1 MARSRPRTQ
10 PRHRSGSQLLAPSP
24 PSRSETSPS
33 QQQSTTTTSHTG
45 HRRRLRN
52 SFNKS
57 FCLATLAAA
66 VTIPVANAITLPYTP
81 TTILLSGSQSLVSSN
96 SANHGL
102 AYIFTP
108 NEANDGVDLIAVN
121 TSSTLDAGSFKPI
134 TLTSGLPFVTKAKT
148 GGFAPTL
155 LENGTLAVLAG
166 DCAAGGASGYGE
178 KDGATPA
185 VWSYVPSFDDDGD
198 AKGVWT
204 KHDTQQ
210 NLRGSGGTAS
220 GIPYILGSSLSF
232 SSQIYPTMSDPV
244 IYIYGGMCP
253 FSNSTEST
261 WQASARYSNRMLKI
275 SGLSSD
281 SSVATSSTKQ
291 PPVGNDENNVV
302 EPEGAGDGGNDF
314 TISNPQLGGPP
325 IPEAGFTFTAL
336 TPSITNRSGIVTQQ
350 TSHVLLGGHTQHA
363 FVNMS
368 TAAIWSLP
376 EETWSF
382 VSINPPAQEPVE
394 SSAGGGQ
401 ADLVVLNVH
410 QKRPKLKQKRGGLTT
425 VDSRSGHTTVLSED
439 GSSLVI
445 LGGWVGD
452 VSQPAEPQLVV
463 IKIGATYDD
472 WRWEIPDKD
481 HAQIFGDGEGLY
493 GHGAVV
499 LPGNVMMV
507 YGGREIKSPKAASSK
522 TKVKRFLNSILGI
535 ADNSSL
541 EKRQST
547 TATNTPR
554 FFNMTSQSWSTT
566 YTNPRPDANGNST
579 VDIPPTTS
587 DPSDSTKVKHD
598 LGLTLGLALGLG
610 VPLVAIIF
618 TVLFCLWRRRQRRRA
633 QRDQTIRSLS
643 MGMAPSVYGT
653 GFGGSLRH
661 SISDWGENPSSYTN
675 YDNEMAEQRSGAFGF
690 QFPWNTNN
698 DSQGQGTRSLSGG
711 YQVVGQPGH
720 YQPSSPPAA
729 NSTGAGV
736 GRLRN
741 ARGLYIPTNGM
752 DSVPLP
758 GRGNVNPNGIHPIYE
773 EADEDN
779 EYNEKD
785 GGDLG
790 ASKRL
795 ISPEY
800 DDDPFI
806 TPAGSI
812 LRASAVASTSYPP
825 TSSGSGSGS
834 GGSMHEGNSSPG
846 LPPPEVI
853 SFSPKQGNIQDPEVQ
868 GWKTDVDVADAVLA
882 AKISRHG
889 SVTTTHRAA
898 TAASLEAATHQPLSP
913 TSATR
918 VVSSPPR
925 RLSNKS
931 NKSKRAVSNP
941 LSKSMLD
948 ISDDSRASSDH
959 RTGSNLSDRSA
970 FSFIAGGEHQQ
981 APPLSPAHHQLRVAA
996 AAGEIPK
1003 PGSSGSGKS
1012 GNSGHSGNSGS
1023 NHSLA
1028 PSAVS
1033 SGSHSGSTAFA
1044 SAKSN
1049 LPTPT
1054 PNFNSLQAEGADLLF
1069 PTPGSGSNDRPSVE
1083 EGGDHQESEEDWE
1096 PIPSSPS
1103 KTRRNSR
1110 LDSRPR
1116 SWLGSLKRMLSVSG
1130 GSGGSGSSGG
1140 DSSPTKES
1148 LLHGHEAS
1156 GFDQPHMSLIGLNPG
1171 ALGLGLV
1178 RRKQGREA
1186 WDSNGEGSSTRQA
1199 AGGENNEAF
1208 GEGGQGDEWDV
1219 EKAVEQR
1226 LVQVM
1231 FTVPKERLRVVNAEI
1246 EREES
1251 IILCD
1256 VNDEGSR
1263 TSRSGTPM
1271 SVGKG
1276 KGKERAE
1283 GQTPDTIEINAGESV
1298 RKISGGSQQQPE
1310 AEPRSE
1316 SDLAT
1321 TPMFTPA
1328 SEVPGQEHPQVYL
1341 HPTGS
1346 PTRKRTPSPL
1356 PLLDLTLPSPLTLS
1370 LSRSPSPSLSLHLPE
1385 SSQTPRQPS
1394 GSSSLQPPSPA
1405 KSHTT
1410 AIRNRSSTHG
1420 LNLSTPTSSPSKRTP
1435 SSEGSGLR
1443 PGKENQITPSP
1454 SPSPEKRGH
1463 GHSKSYAPSVRSTYS
1478 VHSLRSI
1485 ASGVSDAGTVTVHEA
1500 EAVKMERVSLASV
1513 SEVRSSVEA
1522 LGEIQNQPQ
1531 ASTASLDSELRHSK
1545 SQSQTQSPTQP
1556 IQPPPPRPTPSP
1568 GPGAVSGPRRTRT
1581 RVLDLVEKFENVG
1594 SRDTSPAPST
1604 AAASA
1609 VSGNSGGSGSGARP
1623 GLTRRPTGS

>member
-1 MARSRPRTQ
+1 MARPRPRPQ
-10 PRHRSGSQLLAPSP
+10 SRHRSGSRLAPSP
-24 PSRSETSPS
+24 PSRSERSPS
-33 QQQSTTTTSHTG
+33 RQPTTTSHTG
-45 HRRRLRN
+45 PRRHRTSLTTT
-52 SFNKS
+52 

-66 VTIPVANAITLPYTP
+66 AATPVAAITLPYTP
-81 TTILLSGSQSLVSSN
+81 TTILLSGSQSLLSSN

-108 NEANDGVDLIAVN
+108 NADNNGVDLLAIN
-121 TSSTLDAGSFKPI
+121 TSSTLDADSFKPI
-134 TLTSGLPFVTKAKT
+134 TLTSGLPFVTKSKT
-148 GGFAPTL
+148 SGFAPTL

-166 DCAAGGASGYGE
+166 DCAAGGASGYGDE
-178 KDGATPA
+178 DATPA
-185 VWSYVPSFDDDGD
+185 VWSYAPSFEQDGD

-204 KHDTQQ
+204 KHSTK
-210 NLRGSGGTAS
+210 GSIGTGP
-220 GIPYILGSSLSF
+220 GIPYLLGSSLSF
-232 SSQIYPTMSDPV
+232 SSQIYPIISDPV

-253 FSNSTEST
+253 FSNSTAST
-261 WQASARYSNRMLKI
+261 WQASAHYSNRMLKI
-275 SGLSSD
+275 SSLSSD
-281 SSVATSSTKQ
+281 SSAATPSTQ
-291 PPVGNDENNVV
+291 TGGDEDDVV
-302 EPEGAGDGGNDF
+302 NTDGADF

-382 VSINPPAQEPVE
+382 VSINPPAEEP
-394 SSAGGGQ
+394 AGSPPGSGQ

-410 QKRPKLKQKRGGLTT
+410 QKRPKLKQKRGVTT

-439 GSSLVI
+439 GGSLVI

-452 VSQPAEPQLVV
+452 VSQAAEPQLVV
-463 IKIGATYDD
+463 IKIGASYDD
-472 WRWEIPDKD
+472 WRWEIPEEN
-481 HAQIFGDGEGLY
+481 HAQIFGEGEGLY

-507 YGGREIKSPKAASSK
+507 YGGWEIKPPKAASSE
-522 TKVKRFLNSILGI
+522 TKVKRWLNSFLGI
-535 ADNSSL
+535 ADSSNL

-547 TATNTPR
+547 TATSTPR
-554 FFNMTSQSWSTT
+554 FFNVTSQSWSTT
-566 YTNPRPDANGNST
+566 YTNPRPDSNGNPT
-579 VDIPPTTS
+579 VDIPPTTN
-587 DPSDSTKVKHD
+587 DPSDSTKVSQN

-618 TVLFCLWRRRQRRRA
+618 AVLFFLWRRRQRRRA
-633 QRDQTIRSLS
+633 QRDQTLRSLS

-653 GFGGSLRH
+653 GFGGSIRH

-675 YDNEMAEQRSGAFGF
+675 YDNEMAEQRSSGFGF
-690 QFPWNTNN
+690 QFPWNTSN
-698 DSQGQGTRSLSGG
+698 DSHGQGTRSLSGG

-720 YQPSSPPAA
+720 YQPSGPPAA
-729 NSTGAGV
+729 NSTGSGV

-752 DSVPLP
+752 DFSPPP
-758 GRGNVNPNGIHPIYE
+758 GRGIANPNGIHPIYE
-773 EADEDN
+773 EADEDD

-790 ASKRL
+790 ASGRL

-812 LRASAVASTSYPP
+812 LRAGAVASTSYPP
-825 TSSGSGSGS
+825 TSSGSGSG
-834 GGSMHEGNSSPG
+834 GSMNDEKSSPG
-846 LPPPEVI
+846 LPPPEVL
-853 SFSPKQGNIQDPEVQ
+853 SFSPKQGQAQDPEVR

-898 TAASLEAATHQPLSP
+898 TAASLEAATHQPISP
-913 TSATR
+913 TSAATR
-918 VVSSPPR
+918 VVTSPPR
-925 RLSNKS
+925 RASNKS
-931 NKSKRAVSNP
+931 NKSRRASNP
-941 LSKSMLD
+941 LSKSMVD
-948 ISDDSRASSDH
+948 ISDDSRANSDH

-970 FSFIAGGEHQQ
+970 FSFISGGEHQQ
-981 APPLSPAHHQLRVAA
+981 AAHHQLQVAA

-1012 GNSGHSGNSGS
+1012 GNSGS

-1028 PSAVS
+1028 ASSAS

-1044 SAKSN
+1044 SARSN

-1054 PNFNSLQAEGADLLF
+1054 PNFNSLQTEGPDLLF
-1069 PTPGSGSNDRPSVE
+1069 PLSGSGNNERPGAE
-1083 EGGDHQESEEDWE
+1083 EGGENQESEEDWE

-1130 GSGGSGSSGG
+1130 GPGGSGSSGG

-1148 LLHGHEAS
+1148 LLHGNEAS
-1156 GFDQPHMSLIGLNPG
+1156 GFDHHHLSLIGLNPG

-1186 WDSNGEGSSTRQA
+1186 WDNNGEGSSSRQA
-1199 AGGENNEAF
+1199 AGGENNEAA

-1219 EKAVEQR
+1219 EKAVEER

-1263 TSRSGTPM
+1263 TSRSGTPS

-1276 KGKERAE
+1276 KGKERAG
-1283 GQTPDTIEINAGESV
+1283 GQTPDAIEIIAGDST
-1298 RKISGGSQQQPE
+1298 RKISGGSQHQSE
-1310 AEPRSE
+1310 HEHKSE
-1316 SDLAT
+1316 SDSET
-1321 TPMFTPA
+1321 NPMLTPA
-1328 SEVPGQEHPQVYL
+1328 SEV
-1341 HPTGS
+1341 T
-1346 PTRKRTPSPL
+1346 
-1356 PLLDLTLPSPLTLS
+1356 
-1370 LSRSPSPSLSLHLPE
+1370 
-1385 SSQTPRQPS
+1385 
-1394 GSSSLQPPSPA
+1394 GSSSLQRPSPA
-1405 KSHTT
+1405 QSRTT
-1410 AIRNRSSTHG
+1410 IRNQPSTLR
-1420 LNLSTPTSSPSKRTP
+1420 LNPSTPSASPSKTP
-1435 SSEGSGLR
+1435 SSEGSGLT
-1443 PGKENQITPSP
+1443 PSGETHNQITPSP
-1454 SPSPEKRGH
+1454 SPSPEKTHGRGH
-1463 GHSKSYAPSVRSTYS
+1463 TYTKSYAPSVRSTYS

-1485 ASGVSDAGTVTVHEA
+1485 ASGVSDAGSATLHVA
-1500 EAVKMERVSLASV
+1500 EAIKMEKVSLSSV
-1513 SEVRSSVEA
+1513 SEVRSSVEQLA
-1522 LGEIQNQPQ
+1522 ELQQQ
-1531 ASTASLDSELRHSK
+1531 AQESSSLDSELLY
-1545 SQSQTQSPTQP
+1545 SQSQSQP
-1556 IQPPPPRPTPSP
+1556 MQPPPPRPTPSP
-1568 GPGAVSGPRRTRT
+1568 GPGAMPRRTRT
-1581 RVLDLVEKFENVG
+1581 RVLDLVEKFESVG
-1594 SRDTSPAPST
+1594 SAGSRESSPAPS
-1604 AAASA
+1604 ASV
-1609 VSGNSGGSGSGARP
+1609 VSGNSGIVSGSGSVSGRP
-1623 GLTRRPTGS
+1623 GLARRQTGI

>member
-1 MARSRPRTQ
+1 MV
-10 PRHRSGSQLLAPSP
+10 
-24 PSRSETSPS
+24 
-33 QQQSTTTTSHTG
+33 
-45 HRRRLRN
+45 N
-52 SFNKS
+52 
-57 FCLATLAAA
+57 AT
-66 VTIPVANAITLPYTP
+66 TLPYTP
-81 TTILLSGSQSLVSSN
+81 TTIFLSGSQSLVSSN
-96 SANHGL
+96 LASHGL

-108 NEANDGVDLIAVN
+108 NADNNGVDLLAVN
-121 TSSTLDAGSFKPI
+121 ISSTLDADSFKPI
-134 TLTSGLPFVTKAKT
+134 TLTSGLPFVTKSKT

-166 DCAAGGASGYGE
+166 DCAAGGASGYG
-178 KDGATPA
+178 DHQDVTPA
-185 VWSYVPSFDDDGD
+185 VWSYVPSFEDDGD

-204 KHDTQQ
+204 KHKTQQ
-210 NLRGSGGTAS
+210 NLKGSVGTGP
-220 GIPYILGSSLSF
+220 GIPHLLGSSLSF

-253 FSNSTEST
+253 FSNSTVST
-261 WQASARYSNRMLKI
+261 WQASARYSNHMLKI
-275 SGLSSD
+275 SGLSSGY
-281 SSVATSSTKQ
+281 SVATSSTKQ
-291 PPVGNDENNVV
+291 PPETGDDQNDVV
-302 EPEGAGDGGNDF
+302 EPESNSDSGNDF

-336 TPSITNRSGIVTQQ
+336 APSITNRSGIVTQQ

-382 VSINPPAQEPVE
+382 VSINPPAEQAAG
-394 SSAGGGQ
+394 SSSGSGQ
-401 ADLVVLNVH
+401 ADLVILNVH
-410 QKRPKLKQKRGGLTT
+410 QKRPKLKQKRGVTT
-425 VDSRSGHTTVLSED
+425 VDSRSGHTTVLSGD

-463 IKIGATYDD
+463 IRIGATYDD
-472 WRWEIPDKD
+472 WRWEIPEQD
-481 HAQIFGDGEGLY
+481 HAQIFGEGEGLY

-507 YGGREIKSPKAASSK
+507 YGGWEIKPPKAASSK
-522 TKVKRFLNSILGI
+522 MKVKRWLNSMLGI
-535 ADNSSL
+535 ADDSSL
-541 EKRQST
+541 KKRQST
-547 TATNTPR
+547 TATSTPR

-566 YTNPRPDANGNST
+566 YTNPRPDSNGNPT

-587 DPSDSTKVKHD
+587 DPSDAAKVKHD

-610 VPLVAIIF
+610 VPLVVIIF

-633 QRDQTIRSLS
+633 QRDQTIRSFS

-653 GFGGSLRH
+653 GFGGSLRR

-675 YDNEMAEQRSGAFGF
+675 HDNEMAEQRSGAFGF

-698 DSQGQGTRSLSGG
+698 DSQVQGTRSLSGG

-752 DSVPLP
+752 DFAPPP

-795 ISPEY
+795 MSPEY

-812 LRASAVASTSYPP
+812 LRASAMASTSYPP

-834 GGSMHEGNSSPG
+834 GGSMHEENSSPG

-931 NKSKRAVSNP
+931 NKSRRVVSNP

-970 FSFIAGGEHQQ
+970 FSFVAGGEHQQ

-996 AAGEIPK
+996 AAGEILK

-1028 PSAVS
+1028 PSAAS
-1033 SGSHSGSTAFA
+1033 NGSHSGSTAFA

-1054 PNFNSLQAEGADLLF
+1054 PNFHSLQAEGADLLF

-1083 EGGDHQESEEDWE
+1083 ESGDHQESEEDWE

-1156 GFDQPHMSLIGLNPG
+1156 GFDQPHLSLIGLNPG

-1186 WDSNGEGSSTRQA
+1186 WDSNGEGPSSRQA
-1199 AGGENNEAF
+1199 AGGENNEAA
-1208 GEGGQGDEWDV
+1208 GEGSQGDEWDV

-1263 TSRSGTPM
+1263 SSRSGTPS

-1283 GQTPDTIEINAGESV
+1283 WQTPDTIEINAGESV

-1310 AEPRSE
+1310 AEPKSE
-1316 SDLAT
+1316 SDSET
-1321 TPMFTPA
+1321 NPMLTPA
-1328 SEVPGQEHPQVYL
+1328 SDVSGQDNPQAYL

-1356 PLLDLTLPSPLTLS
+1356 PLLDLNLPSPLTLS
-1370 LSRSPSPSLSLHLPE
+1370 LSRSTSPSLSLRLPE
-1385 SSQTPRQPS
+1385 SSQTPQQPS

-1405 KSHTT
+1405 KSRTT
-1410 AIRNRSSTHG
+1410 TIRNQPSTHG
-1420 LNLSTPTSSPSKRTP
+1420 LNLSTPTASPSKTP
-1435 SSEGSGLR
+1435 SSSEAAGLT

-1454 SPSPEKRGH
+1454 SPSPEKRHGRGH
-1463 GHSKSYAPSVRSTYS
+1463 KSYAPSVRSTYS

-1485 ASGVSDAGTVTVHEA
+1485 ASGVSDAGTVTLHEA

-1513 SEVRSSVEA
+1513 SEVRSSAEA
-1522 LGEIQNQPQ
+1522 LGELLQQPRE
-1531 ASTASLDSELRHSK
+1531 SSASLDSELVLHS
-1545 SQSQTQSPTQP
+1545 QP
-1556 IQPPPPRPTPSP
+1556 KPQPQPMQPPPPRPTPSP
-1568 GPGAVSGPRRTRT
+1568 GPGALSGPRRTRT
-1581 RVLDLVEKFENVG
+1581 RVLDLVEKFESVG
-1594 SRDTSPAPST
+1594 TRESSTVPSST
-1604 AAASA
+1604 AVST
-1609 VSGNSGGSGSGARP
+1609 VSGNSAGSGSVSGGRP
-1623 GLTRRPTGS
+1623 GGLARRPTGS

>member
-1 MARSRPRTQ
+1 MARPRPRPQ
-10 PRHRSGSQLLAPSP
+10 SRHRSGSRLAPSP
-24 PSRSETSPS
+24 PSRSETL
-33 QQQSTTTTSHTG
+33 TTSHTG
-45 HRRRLRN
+45 HRRHRTSLTTT
-52 SFNKS
+52 

-66 VTIPVANAITLPYTP
+66 AAAAATPVAAITLPYTP
-81 TTILLSGSQSLVSSN
+81 TTILLSGSQSLLSTN

-108 NEANDGVDLIAVN
+108 NADNNGVDLLAIN
-121 TSSTLDAGSFKPI
+121 TSSTLDADSFKPI
-134 TLTSGLPFVTKAKT
+134 TLTSGLPFVTKSKT
-148 GGFAPTL
+148 SGFAPTL

-166 DCAAGGASGYGE
+166 DCAAGGASGYGDE
-178 KDGATPA
+178 DSTPS
-185 VWSYVPSFDDDGD
+185 VWSYAPSFEKDGD

-204 KHDTQQ
+204 KHSTQQ
-210 NLRGSGGTAS
+210 NLKGSIGTGL
-220 GIPYILGSSLSF
+220 GIPYLLGSSLSF
-232 SSQIYPTMSDPV
+232 SSQIYPTISDPV

-253 FSNSTEST
+253 FPNSTAST
-261 WQASARYSNRMLKI
+261 WQASAHYSNRMLKI
-275 SGLSSD
+275 SSLSSD
-281 SSVATSSTKQ
+281 SSVATPSTQ
-291 PPVGNDENNVV
+291 TGGDEDDVV
-302 EPEGAGDGGNDF
+302 EPGNTNTDGADF

-382 VSINPPAQEPVE
+382 VSINPPAEEPAG
-394 SSAGGGQ
+394 SSPGSGQ

-410 QKRPKLKQKRGGLTT
+410 QKRPKLKQKRGVTT

-439 GSSLVI
+439 GGSLVI

-463 IKIGATYDD
+463 IKIGASYDD
-472 WRWEIPDKD
+472 WSWEIPEEN
-481 HAQIFGDGEGLY
+481 HAQIFGEGEGLY

-507 YGGREIKSPKAASSK
+507 YGGWEIKPPKAASSE
-522 TKVKRFLNSILGI
+522 TKVKRWLNSFLGI
-535 ADNSSL
+535 ADSSNL

-547 TATNTPR
+547 TATSTPR
-554 FFNMTSQSWSTT
+554 FFNMTSQSWSIT
-566 YTNPRPDANGNST
+566 YTNPRPDANGNPT
-579 VDIPPTTS
+579 VDIPPTTNG
-587 DPSDSTKVKHD
+587 PSDSTKVSQN

-618 TVLFCLWRRRQRRRA
+618 AVLFFLWRRRQRRRA
-633 QRDQTIRSLS
+633 QRDQTLRSLS

-653 GFGGSLRH
+653 GFGGSIRH

-675 YDNEMAEQRSGAFGF
+675 YDNEMAEQRSSGFGF

-698 DSQGQGTRSLSGG
+698 DSNGQGTRSLSGG
-711 YQVVGQPGH
+711 YQVVGQLGH
-720 YQPSSPPAA
+720 YQPSGPPAA
-729 NSTGAGV
+729 NSTGSGV

-752 DSVPLP
+752 DFSPPP
-758 GRGNVNPNGIHPIYE
+758 GRGITNPNGIHPIYE
-773 EADEDN
+773 EADEDD

-790 ASKRL
+790 ASGRL

-812 LRASAVASTSYPP
+812 LRAGAVASTSYPP
-825 TSSGSGSGS
+825 TSSGSGSG
-834 GGSMHEGNSSPG
+834 GSMNDEKSSPG
-846 LPPPEVI
+846 LPPPEVL
-853 SFSPKQGNIQDPEVQ
+853 SFSPKQGQAQDPEVR

-898 TAASLEAATHQPLSP
+898 TAASLEAATHQPILP
-913 TSATR
+913 TSAATR
-918 VVSSPPR
+918 VVTSPPR
-925 RLSNKS
+925 RASNKS
-931 NKSKRAVSNP
+931 NKSRRASNP
-941 LSKSMLD
+941 LSKIMVD
-948 ISDDSRASSDH
+948 TSDDSRANSDH

-970 FSFIAGGEHQQ
+970 FSFISGGEHQQ
-981 APPLSPAHHQLRVAA
+981 AAHHQLRVAA

-1012 GNSGHSGNSGS
+1012 GNSGSS
-1023 NHSLA
+1023 HSLA
-1028 PSAVS
+1028 ASSAS

-1044 SAKSN
+1044 SARSN

-1054 PNFNSLQAEGADLLF
+1054 PNFNSLQTEGPDLLF
-1069 PTPGSGSNDRPSVE
+1069 PLSGSGNNERPGAE
-1083 EGGDHQESEEDWE
+1083 EGGENQESEEDWE

-1148 LLHGHEAS
+1148 LLHGNEAS
-1156 GFDQPHMSLIGLNPG
+1156 GFDHHHLSLIGLNPG

-1186 WDSNGEGSSTRQA
+1186 WDNNGEGSSSRQA
-1199 AGGENNEAF
+1199 AGGENNEAA

-1219 EKAVEQR
+1219 EKAVEER

-1263 TSRSGTPM
+1263 TSRSGTPS

-1276 KGKERAE
+1276 KGKERAG
-1283 GQTPDTIEINAGESV
+1283 GQTPDAIEIIAGEST
-1298 RKISGGSQQQPE
+1298 RKISGGSQHQPE
-1310 AEPRSE
+1310 HEHKSE
-1316 SDLAT
+1316 SDSET
-1321 TPMFTPA
+1321 NPMLTPA
-1328 SEVPGQEHPQVYL
+1328 SEVTGQDHPQVYL

-1346 PTRKRTPSPL
+1346 PSRKRTPSPL

-1370 LSRSPSPSLSLHLPE
+1370 LSRSTSPSLSLHLPE
-1385 SSQTPRQPS
+1385 ASQPQRQLQPSS
-1394 GSSSLQPPSPA
+1394 GSSSLQRPSPA
-1405 KSHTT
+1405 QSRTT
-1410 AIRNRSSTHG
+1410 IRNQPSTTG
-1420 LNLSTPTSSPSKRTP
+1420 LNPSTP
-1435 SSEGSGLR
+1435 SSEGSGLT
-1443 PGKENQITPSP
+1443 PSGEPHTQITPSP
-1454 SPSPEKRGH
+1454 SPSPEKTHGRGH
-1463 GHSKSYAPSVRSTYS
+1463 TYTKSYAPSVRSTYS

-1485 ASGVSDAGTVTVHEA
+1485 ASGVSDAGTATLHVA
-1500 EAVKMERVSLASV
+1500 EAIKMEKVSLSSV
-1513 SEVRSSVEA
+1513 SEVRSSVEQ
-1522 LGEIQNQPQ
+1522 LEELQPQ
-1531 ASTASLDSELRHSK
+1531 LQQQAQESSSLDSELLH
-1545 SQSQTQSPTQP
+1545 SQSQSQP
-1556 IQPPPPRPTPSP
+1556 MLPPPPRPTPSP
-1568 GPGAVSGPRRTRT
+1568 GPGAMPRRTRT
-1581 RVLDLVEKFENVG
+1581 RVLDLVEKFESVG
-1594 SRDTSPAPST
+1594 SAGSRESSPAPS
-1604 AAASA
+1604 ASVVRGNSSGS
-1609 VSGNSGGSGSGARP
+1609 VSGRP
-1623 GLTRRPTGS
+1623 GLAGRQTGS

>member
-1 MARSRPRTQ
+1 MDRPR
-10 PRHRSGSQLLAPSP
+10 PRHRSGSQLAPS
-24 PSRSETSPS
+24 R
-33 QQQSTTTTSHTG
+33 QSTTKSHTG
-45 HRRRLRN
+45 GHRRHRTSLTT
-52 SFNKS
+52 S
-57 FCLATLAAA
+57 FCLATLAAVA
-66 VTIPVANAITLPYTP
+66 TPVAAITLPYTP
-81 TTILLSGSQSLVSSN
+81 TTILLSGSQSSN
-96 SANHGL
+96 PANHGL

-108 NEANDGVDLIAVN
+108 NADSNGVDLLAIN
-121 TSSTLDAGSFKPI
+121 TSSTLHADSFKPI
-134 TLTSGLPFVTKAKT
+134 TLTSGLPFVAKSKT
-148 GGFAPTL
+148 SGFAPTL

-166 DCAAGGASGYGE
+166 DCAAGDGE
-178 KDGATPA
+178 DTPA
-185 VWSYVPSFDDDGD
+185 VWSYTPSFNEDGD

-204 KHDTQQ
+204 KHSTQQ
-210 NLRGSGGTAS
+210 NLKGSSVGTGP
-220 GIPYILGSSLSF
+220 GIPHLLGSSLSF
-232 SSQIYPTMSDPV
+232 SSQIYPSISDPV

-253 FSNSTEST
+253 FANSTAST
-261 WQASARYSNRMLKI
+261 WQASAHYSNRMLKI
-275 SGLSSD
+275 S
-281 SSVATSSTKQ
+281 SVATPSTYAS
-291 PPVGNDENNVV
+291 GDEHDLV
-302 EPEGAGDGGNDF
+302 EPENNGDGTDF

-325 IPEAGFTFTAL
+325 IPEAGFTFTSL
-336 TPSITNRSGIVTQQ
+336 LPSITNRSGIVTQQ

-382 VSINPPAQEPVE
+382 VSINPPAEEAAGP
-394 SSAGGGQ
+394 SSGSGQ
-401 ADLVVLNVH
+401 ADLLVLNLH
-410 QKRPKLKQKRGGLTT
+410 QKRPKLKQKRGGATT

-439 GSSLVI
+439 GGSLVI

-463 IKIGATYDD
+463 IKVGASCDD
-472 WRWEIPDKD
+472 WRWEIPEKD
-481 HAQIFGDGEGLY
+481 DAQIFDKGEGLY

-507 YGGREIKSPKAASSK
+507 YGGWEIKPPKASSSK
-522 TKVKRFLNSILGI
+522 TKVKRFTDISN
-535 ADNSSL
+535 L
-541 EKRQST
+541 EKRQLT
-547 TATNTPR
+547 TATSTPR
-554 FFNMTSQSWSTT
+554 FFNMTSQSWMTT
-566 YTNPRPDANGNST
+566 YTNPRPDANGNPT

-587 DPSDSTKVKHD
+587 DPSDPTKISQN

-610 VPLVAIIF
+610 IPLVAIIF
-618 TVLFCLWRRRQRRRA
+618 TVLFCLWRQRQRRRA

-643 MGMAPSVYGT
+643 MGMHPSVYGT
-653 GFGGSLRH
+653 GFGGSIRH

-675 YDNEMAEQRSGAFGF
+675 YDNEMAEQRSSAFGF

-698 DSQGQGTRSLSGG
+698 DSNGQGTPSLSGG

-720 YQPSSPPAA
+720 YQPSGPPAA
-729 NSTGAGV
+729 NSTGSGV

-752 DSVPLP
+752 DFSPP
-758 GRGNVNPNGIHPIYE
+758 SGRGIANPNGIHPIYE
-773 EADEDN
+773 EADEDD

-790 ASKRL
+790 ASGRL

-806 TPAGSI
+806 TPAGSV
-812 LRASAVASTSYPP
+812 LRASAIASTSHPP

-834 GGSMHEGNSSPG
+834 GGSMHDENSSPG
-846 LPPPEVI
+846 LPPPEVL
-853 SFSPKQGNIQDPEVQ
+853 SFSPKQGQSQDPEVR

-898 TAASLEAATHQPLSP
+898 TAASLEAATHQPISP
-913 TSATR
+913 TNAATR
-918 VVSSPPR
+918 VVTSPPR
-925 RLSNKS
+925 RASNKS
-931 NKSKRAVSNP
+931 IKSRRASNP
-941 LSKSMLD
+941 LSKSTLD
-948 ISDDSRASSDH
+948 ISDDSRAGSDH

-970 FSFIAGGEHQQ
+970 FSFISGGEHQQ

-996 AAGEIPK
+996 AAGETPK

-1012 GNSGHSGNSGS
+1012 GNSGS

-1028 PSAVS
+1028 ASSVS

-1044 SAKSN
+1044 SAQSN

-1069 PTPGSGSNDRPSVE
+1069 PMSGSGNNERPGAE
-1083 EGGDHQESEEDWE
+1083 EGGEHAQESEEDWE
-1096 PIPSSPS
+1096 PISSSPS

-1148 LLHGHEAS
+1148 LLHGNEAS
-1156 GFDQPHMSLIGLNPG
+1156 GFDNHHLSLIGLTPG

-1186 WDSNGEGSSTRQA
+1186 WDSNGEGSASRQA
-1199 AGGENNEAF
+1199 TGGENNDAA
-1208 GEGGQGDEWDV
+1208 GEGGQGDDWDV
-1219 EKAVEQR
+1219 EKMVEQR

-1256 VNDEGSR
+1256 VNQEGSR
-1263 TSRSGTPM
+1263 TSRSGTPS

-1276 KGKERAE
+1276 KGKERAV
-1283 GQTPDTIEINAGESV
+1283 GQTPDTIEIIAGSSV
-1298 RKISGGSQQQPE
+1298 RKTSGGSQHQ
-1310 AEPRSE
+1310 SE
-1316 SDLAT
+1316 SDSGT
-1321 TPMFTPA
+1321 NPMLTPA
-1328 SEVPGQEHPQVYL
+1328 SEVPGQDRPQIYL
-1341 HPTGS
+1341 DPSGS

-1356 PLLDLTLPSPLTLS
+1356 PLLDLVLPSPLTLS
-1370 LSRSPSPSLSLHLPE
+1370 LSRSTSPSLSLHLPE
-1385 SSQTPRQPS
+1385 SSQPQPQPQPSS

-1405 KSHTT
+1405 KSRITIH
-1410 AIRNRSSTHG
+1410 NQPSTLG
-1420 LNLSTPTSSPSKRTP
+1420 LNPSTP
-1435 SSEGSGLR
+1435 SSEGSGLT
-1443 PGKENQITPSP
+1443 PSGENNTQATPSP
-1454 SPSPEKRGH
+1454 SPSPEKSHGHGRGH
-1463 GHSKSYAPSVRSTYS
+1463 THTKSYAPSVRSTYS

-1485 ASGVSDAGTVTVHEA
+1485 ASGVSDAGTATLHVA
-1500 EAVKMERVSLASV
+1500 EAVKMEKVALPSV

-1522 LGEIQNQPQ
+1522 LDELQQQQQQ
-1531 ASTASLDSELRHSK
+1531 ARESSLDSELLD
-1545 SQSQTQSPTQP
+1545 SQSQST
-1556 IQPPPPRPTPSP
+1556 QPPPPRPTPSP
-1568 GPGAVSGPRRTRT
+1568 GPGGVLSGPRRTRT
-1581 RVLDLVEKFENVG
+1581 RVLDLVEKFESVG
-1594 SRDTSPAPST
+1594 SGAAGSRESSPAP
-1604 AAASA
+1604 SA
-1609 VSGNSGGSGSGARP
+1609 VSGNGGGGGGGRPALARKQ
-1623 GLTRRPTGS
+1623 TGS

>member
-1 MARSRPRTQ
+1 M
-10 PRHRSGSQLLAPSP
+10 
-24 PSRSETSPS
+24 
-33 QQQSTTTTSHTG
+33 
-45 HRRRLRN
+45 
-52 SFNKS
+52 
-57 FCLATLAAA
+57 
-66 VTIPVANAITLPYTP
+66 
-81 TTILLSGSQSLVSSN
+81 
-96 SANHGL
+96 
-102 AYIFTP
+102 
-108 NEANDGVDLIAVN
+108 
-121 TSSTLDAGSFKPI
+121 
-134 TLTSGLPFVTKAKT
+134 
-148 GGFAPTL
+148 
-155 LENGTLAVLAG
+155 LAG
-166 DCAAGGASGYGE
+166 DCAAGGASGYGDNE
-178 KDGATPA
+178 DHTPA
-185 VWSYVPSFDDDGD
+185 VWSYVPSFNNDGD

-204 KHDTQQ
+204 KHNTQQ
-210 NLRGSGGTAS
+210 NPKGSVGTAGP
-220 GIPYILGSSLSF
+220 GIPYLLGSSLSF
-232 SSQIYPTMSDPV
+232 SSQIYPAMSDPV

-253 FSNSTEST
+253 FSNSTAAT

-281 SSVATSSTKQ
+281 SFVATSSTKQ
-291 PPVGNDENNVV
+291 PPETGDEENDVV
-302 EPEGAGDGGNDF
+302 EPENNSDGGTDF

-325 IPEAGFTFTAL
+325 IPEAGFTFTVL

-382 VSINPPAQEPVE
+382 VSINPPAEE
-394 SSAGGGQ
+394 AAGSSSGGGQ
-401 ADLVVLNVH
+401 ADLVVLNVD
-410 QKRPKLKQKRGGLTT
+410 QKRPKLKQKRGVTT

-472 WRWEIPDKD
+472 WRWEIPEED
-481 HAQIFGDGEGLY
+481 HAQIFGEGEGLY

-507 YGGREIKSPKAASSK
+507 YGGWEIKPPKAASSK
-522 TKVKRFLNSILGI
+522 TKIKRWLTSILGF
-535 ADNSSL
+535 ADINSV

-566 YTNPRPDANGNST
+566 YTNPQPDSNGNPT

-587 DPSDSTKVKHD
+587 DPSDPTKVSQS

-610 VPLVAIIF
+610 VPLVAIIL

-643 MGMAPSVYGT
+643 MGMAPSVYGM

-675 YDNEMAEQRSGAFGF
+675 YDTEMAEQRSGAFGF

-720 YQPSSPPAA
+720 YQPSGPPAA
-729 NSTGAGV
+729 NSAGSGV

-741 ARGLYIPTNGM
+741 SRGLYIPTNGM
-752 DSVPLP
+752 DFAPLP
-758 GRGNVNPNGIHPIYE
+758 GRRNVNPNGIHPIYE

-825 TSSGSGSGS
+825 TSSGSGSGE
-834 GGSMHEGNSSPG
+834 SMHEEKSSPG

-853 SFSPKQGNIQDPEVQ
+853 SFSPKQGDTQDPEVQ

-913 TSATR
+913 TNAATR

-925 RLSNKS
+925 RPSNKS
-931 NKSKRAVSNP
+931 NKSRRAISNP
-941 LSKSMLD
+941 LSKSILD

-981 APPLSPAHHQLRVAA
+981 APPLSPAHHQLWVAA
-996 AAGEIPK
+996 VAGEIPK

-1012 GNSGHSGNSGS
+1012 GNSGS

-1028 PSAVS
+1028 PSAAS
-1033 SGSHSGSTAFA
+1033 TGSHSGSTAFA

-1069 PTPGSGSNDRPSVE
+1069 PTPGSGSSDRPIAE
-1083 EGGDHQESEEDWE
+1083 EGGEQQDSEEDWE

-1148 LLHGHEAS
+1148 LLHSHEAS
-1156 GFDQPHMSLIGLNPG
+1156 GFDQPHLSLIGLNPG

-1186 WDSNGEGSSTRQA
+1186 WDSNGEGPSSRQA
-1199 AGGENNEAF
+1199 AGGENNEAM

-1256 VNDEGSR
+1256 VNEEGSR
-1263 TSRSGTPM
+1263 TSRSGTPS

-1283 GQTPDTIEINAGESV
+1283 EQTPDTIEINAGESV

-1310 AEPRSE
+1310 AELKSE
-1316 SDLAT
+1316 SGSET
-1321 TPMFTPA
+1321 NPMLTPA
-1328 SEVPGQEHPQVYL
+1328 SEVPGQDHPQVYL

-1370 LSRSPSPSLSLHLPE
+1370 LSRSTSPSLSLSLPE

-1405 KSHTT
+1405 KSRTT
-1410 AIRNRSSTHG
+1410 TIRNQPSTHG
-1420 LNLSTPTSSPSKRTP
+1420 LNLSTPTASPSKRTP
-1435 SSEGSGLR
+1435 SSEGAGLT
-1443 PGKENQITPSP
+1443 PGKENRITPSP
-1454 SPSPEKRGH
+1454 SPSPDKSHGRGH
-1463 GHSKSYAPSVRSTYS
+1463 KSYAPSVRSTYS

-1485 ASGVSDAGTVTVHEA
+1485 ASGVSDAGTVTLHEA

-1513 SEVRSSVEA
+1513 SEVRSSIEA
-1522 LGEIQNQPQ
+1522 LAEQQPQ
-1531 ASTASLDSELRHSK
+1531 ESSASLDSELLHSRPQP
-1545 SQSQTQSPTQP
+1545 QSQPQSMQP
-1556 IQPPPPRPTPSP
+1556 QPPRPIMSP
-1568 GPGAVSGPRRTRT
+1568 GPGALSGPRRTRT
-1581 RVLDLVEKFENVG
+1581 RVLDLVEKFESVG
-1594 SRDTSPAPST
+1594 SRDSSPAPSST
-1604 AAASA
+1604 AVSA
-1609 VSGNSGGSGSGARP
+1609 VSGNSAGSGSGSGGRP
-1623 GLTRRPTGS
+1623 GDLVRRPTGS